1 MFDDVRLHSQ
11 GRTFIFPVG
20 FGGGKSP
27 IPAFPKGKE
36 FYPNVFARGGLVN
49 CPFCERVK
57 YQLRVTPTANRNSY
71 RVAMIGGVDT
81 QGSVLRP
88 QPWAG
93 ESQLLQSCQDK
104 PHPNLP
110 QGEGAHRQPFQP
122 SSRGLSLI
130 GGHSNLHQVEQV

>member
-71 RVAMIGGVDT
+71 RVAILVVQLPRVACFARNPGLGKRNSVRVAAADT
-81 QGSVLRP
+81 VAATMYPHEAQCGTLRHYIYN
-88 QPWAG
+88 
-93 ESQLLQSCQDK
+93 K
-104 PHPNLP
+104 
-110 QGEGAHRQPFQP
+110 
-122 SSRGLSLI
+122 
-130 GGHSNLHQVEQV
+130 V